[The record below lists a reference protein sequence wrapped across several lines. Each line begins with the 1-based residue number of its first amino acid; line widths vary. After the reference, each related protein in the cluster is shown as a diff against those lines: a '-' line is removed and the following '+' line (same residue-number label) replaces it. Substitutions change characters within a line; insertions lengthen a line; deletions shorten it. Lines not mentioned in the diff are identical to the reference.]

1 VADQQTYYDRWFKAS
16 FRGFEFFTDNH
27 DAKGGRRLV
36 VHEFPGAEEPQVE
49 DMGGKSR
56 EFQINAYFIGASYDL
71 ECNGLMA
78 KLNQPGARWLTH
90 PWIGR
95 LWVRA
100 LQWSRQESSDKNGYC
115 TLTIAFV
122 PGGEQPYSAEPDKV
136 DIAVDRTHKLA
147 DAAQDDFDM
156 EPMSADGLTAFVAAV
171 QGGLEVVR
179 NVISLAT
186 LPLTWVQ
193 QIMGLVASVKG
204 ELTTLAGLPGE
215 YAKALRGLTDAI
227 GLGSDAANFSDVTQ
241 GSVTR
246 FATIGAG
253 VAAQQ
258 AIFSSTARGQRVRGL
273 TGAVAQQATFS
284 DTARVRLV
292 SCLAAQAQQTSIAKL
307 SGVAAVDGAVRRNLI
322 KERALYCRLFLV
334 VAAQVALADYHSEA
348 DRDAALASVIA
359 AFDVLLPSLPDPV
372 FQAAVSARTALID
385 ALMAQDL
392 KPQTVRD
399 VVSLLPATLLAH
411 RLDVDDATFTARN
424 NVRHPLFVRGRIY
437 G

>member
-1 VADQQTYYDRWFKAS
+1 MADQQTYRDRWAKADYD
-16 FRGFEFFTDNH
+16 GFQFSTDSH
-27 DAKGGRRLV
+27 DAKYGRRLV
-36 VHEFPGAEEPQVE
+36 VHEFPGAEEPEVE

-90 PWIGR
+90 PWLGR

-100 LQWSRQESSDKNGYC
+100 HQWSRQESSDKNGYC
-115 TLTIAFV
+115 TLTITFV

-147 DAAQDDFDM
+147 DAAQDDFDL

-179 NVISLAT
+179 TVISLAT
-186 LPLTWVQ
+186 LPLTWAQ

-204 ELTTLAGLPGE
+204 ELTALAGLPGD
-215 YAKALRGLTDAI
+215 YAKALRGLTDTV
-227 GLGSDAANFSDVTQ
+227 GLGSDPANFSDPALN
-241 GSVTR
+241 SVSR
-246 FATIGAG
+246 FATIG
-253 VAAQQ
+253 
-258 AIFSSTARGQRVRGL
+258 

-292 SCLAAQAQQTSIAKL
+292 SCLTAQAQQTSIAKL

-334 VAAQVALADYHSEA
+334 AAAQVALADYRSEA

-359 AFDVLLPSLPDPV
+359 AFDVLLPDLPDPV
-372 FQAAVSARTALID
+372 FQAAVSARTALIE

-399 VVSLLPATLLAH
+399 VVSLLPATVLAH
-411 RLDVDDATFTARN
+411 RLGVDEATFTAQN

>member
-1 VADQQTYYDRWFKAS
+1 VADQQTYRDRWAKAD
-16 FRGFEFFTDNH
+16 FDGFEFLTDSH

-56 EFQINAYFIGASYDL
+56 EFSINAYFIGASYDL
-71 ECNGLMA
+71 ECNGLLA
-78 KLNQPGARWLTH
+78 KLNRPGARWLTH
-90 PWIGR
+90 PWLGL

-100 LQWSRQESSDKNGYC
+100 HQWSRQESSDKNGYC
-115 TLTIAFV
+115 SLTIAFV

-136 DIAVDRTHKLA
+136 DIAIDRTHKLA

-179 NVISLAT
+179 QVISLAT
-186 LPLTWVQ
+186 LPLTWAQ

-204 ELTTLAGLPGE
+204 ELATLAGLPGE
-215 YAKALRGLTDAI
+215 YAKALRGLTDALS
-227 GLGSDAANFSDVTQ
+227 LGSDAANFSDVTQ
-241 GSVTR
+241 DSVTR
-246 FATIGAG
+246 FATIG
-253 VAAQQ
+253 
-258 AIFSSTARGQRVRGL
+258 
-273 TGAVAQQATFS
+273 TGAVAQQAAFS

-307 SGVAAVDGAVRRNLI
+307 SGVAAGDGAVRRNLI
-322 KERALYCRLFLV
+322 KERALHCRLFLAA
-334 VAAQVALADYHSEA
+334 AAQVALADYRSEA

-359 AFDVLLPSLPDPV
+359 AFDVLLPGLPDPV
-372 FQAAVSARTALID
+372 FQAAVSARTALIE

-392 KPQTVRD
+392 KPQTMRD
-399 VVSLLPATLLAH
+399 VVSLLPATVLAH
-411 RLDVDDATFTARN
+411 RLGVDEATFMAQN

>member
-1 VADQQTYYDRWFKAS
+1 MSDQQTYHDRWAKAD
-16 FRGFEFFTDNH
+16 FDGFEFLTDSH

-56 EFQINAYFIGASYDL
+56 EFSLNAYFIGASYDL

-90 PWIGR
+90 PWLGL

-100 LQWSRQESSDKNGYC
+100 HQWSRQESSDKNGYC
-115 TLTIAFV
+115 SLSIAFV

-147 DAAQDDFDM
+147 DAAQDDFDL

-179 NVISLAT
+179 QVISLAT
-186 LPLTWVQ
+186 LPLTWAQ

-204 ELTTLAGLPGE
+204 ELATLAGLPGE
-215 YAKALRGLTDAI
+215 YAKALRSLTDA
-227 GLGSDAANFSDVTQ
+227 LGFGADPANFSDTAQV
-241 GSVTR
+241 SVVSR
-246 FATIGAG
+246 FAATGTG
-253 VAAQQ
+253 VA
-258 AIFSSTARGQRVRGL
+258 V
-273 TGAVAQQATFS
+273 QQATFS
-284 DTARVRLV
+284 DTARIRLV
-292 SCLAAQAQQTSIAKL
+292 SCLAAQAKQPGIVKL
-307 SGVAAVDGAVRRNLI
+307 SGVAAGDGAVRRNLLR
-322 KERALYCRLFLV
+322 ERDLRCRLFLV
-334 VAAQVALADYHSEA
+334 AAAQVALADYRSEA
-348 DRDAALASVIA
+348 DRDAALNSVIS
-359 AFDVLLPSLPDPV
+359 AFDVLLPSLPDAV
-372 FQAAVSARTALID
+372 FQAAVSARTALIE

-392 KPQTVRD
+392 KPQAVRD
-399 VVSLLPATLLAH
+399 VVSLQPATVLAH
-411 RLDVDDATFTARN
+411 RLGVDEATFSAQN
-424 NVRHPLFVRGRIY
+424 KVRHPLFVQGRIY

>member
-1 VADQQTYYDRWFKAS
+1 VADQQTYRDRWAKAD
-16 FRGFEFFTDNH
+16 FDGFEFLTDSH

-36 VHEFPGAEEPQVE
+36 VHEFPGAEEPEVE

-78 KLNQPGARWLTH
+78 KLNRPGARWLTH
-90 PWIGR
+90 PWLGL

-100 LQWSRQESSDKNGYC
+100 HQWSRQESSDKNGYC
-115 TLTIAFV
+115 SLTIAFV

-136 DIAVDRTHKLA
+136 DIAIDRTHKLA

-179 NVISLAT
+179 QVISLAT
-186 LPLTWVQ
+186 LPLTWAQ
-193 QIMGLVASVKG
+193 QIMGLVASIKG
-204 ELTTLAGLPGE
+204 ELATLAGLPGE
-215 YAKALRGLTDAI
+215 YANALRGLTDAL
-227 GLGSDAANFSDVTQ
+227 GLGSDAANFSDVAQ
-241 GSVTR
+241 DSVTR
-246 FATIGAG
+246 FATIG
-253 VAAQQ
+253 
-258 AIFSSTARGQRVRGL
+258 
-273 TGAVAQQATFS
+273 TGAVAQQAAFS

-307 SGVAAVDGAVRRNLI
+307 SGVAAGDGVVRRNLLR
-322 KERALYCRLFLV
+322 ERDLRCRLFLV
-334 VAAQVALADYHSEA
+334 AAAQVALADYRSEA
-348 DRDAALASVIA
+348 DREAALASVIS
-359 AFDVLLPSLPDPV
+359 AFDVLLPGLPDPV
-372 FQAAVSARTALID
+372 FQAAVSARTALIE

-392 KPQTVRD
+392 KPQSVRD
-399 VVSLLPATLLAH
+399 VVSFLPATVLAH
-411 RLDVDDATFTARN
+411 RLGVDEATFMAQN
-424 NVRHPLFVRGRIY
+424 NVRHPLFVRGRVY

>member
-1 VADQQTYYDRWFKAS
+1 MADQQTYYDRWAKAS

-36 VHEFPGAEEPQVE
+36 VHEFPGAEEPEVE

-56 EFQINAYFIGASYDL
+56 EFSLNAYFIGASYDL
-71 ECNGLMA
+71 ECNGLLA
-78 KLNQPGARWLTH
+78 KLNQPGADWLTH
-90 PWIGR
+90 PWLGL

-100 LQWSRQESSDKNGYC
+100 HQWSRQESSDKNGYC
-115 TLTIAFV
+115 TLIITFV
-122 PGGEQPYSAEPDKV
+122 QGGEQPYSAEPDKV

-186 LPLTWVQ
+186 LPLTWAQ

-215 YAKALRGLTDAI
+215 YAKALRGLTDAL
-227 GLGSDAANFSDVTQ
+227 GLGSDASNFSDVTQ
-241 GSVTR
+241 DSVTR
-246 FATIGAG
+246 FAPIGTGAT
-253 VAAQQ
+253 AQQ
-258 AIFSSTARGQRVRGL
+258 AV
-273 TGAVAQQATFS
+273 FS

-292 SCLAAQAQQTSIAKL
+292 SCLAAQAQQTSVAKL

-322 KERALYCRLFLV
+322 KERALCCRLFLV
-334 VAAQVALADYHSEA
+334 AATQVALADYRSEA
-348 DRDAALASVIA
+348 DRDAALASVISI
-359 AFDVLLPSLPDPV
+359 FDVLLPSLPDPV
-372 FQAAVSARTALID
+372 FQAAVSARTALIE

-399 VVSLLPATLLAH
+399 MVSLLPATVLAH
-411 RLDVDDATFTARN
+411 RLGVDEATFTAQN
-424 NVRHPLFVRGRIY
+424 NVRHPLFVQGRIY

>member
-1 VADQQTYYDRWFKAS
+1 MADQQTYRDRWAKAD
-16 FRGFEFFTDNH
+16 FDGFEFLTDSH

-36 VHEFPGAEEPQVE
+36 VHEFPGAEEPEVE

-78 KLNQPGARWLTH
+78 KLNRPGARWLTH
-90 PWIGR
+90 PWLGL

-100 LQWSRQESSDKNGYC
+100 HQWSRQESSDKNGYC
-115 TLTIAFV
+115 SLTIAFV

-136 DIAVDRTHKLA
+136 DIAIDRTHKLA

-179 NVISLAT
+179 QVISLAT
-186 LPLTWVQ
+186 LPLTWAQ
-193 QIMGLVASVKG
+193 QIMGLVASIKG
-204 ELTTLAGLPGE
+204 ELATLAGLPGE
-215 YAKALRGLTDAI
+215 YANALRGLTDAL
-227 GLGSDAANFSDVTQ
+227 GLGSDAANFSDVAQ
-241 GSVTR
+241 DSVTR
-246 FATIGAG
+246 FATIG
-253 VAAQQ
+253 
-258 AIFSSTARGQRVRGL
+258 
-273 TGAVAQQATFS
+273 TGAVAQQAAFS

-307 SGVAAVDGAVRRNLI
+307 SGVAAGDGVVRRNLLR
-322 KERALYCRLFLV
+322 ERDLRCRLFLV
-334 VAAQVALADYHSEA
+334 AAAQVALADYRSEA
-348 DRDAALASVIA
+348 DREAALASVIS
-359 AFDVLLPSLPDPV
+359 AFDVLLPGLPDPV
-372 FQAAVSARTALID
+372 FQAAVSARTALIE

-392 KPQTVRD
+392 KPQSVRD
-399 VVSLLPATLLAH
+399 VVSFLPATVLAH
-411 RLDVDDATFTARN
+411 RLGVDEATFMAQN
-424 NVRHPLFVRGRIY
+424 NVRHPLFVRGRVY

>member
-1 VADQQTYYDRWFKAS
+1 MSDQQTYRDRLAKAD
-16 FRGFEFFTDNH
+16 FDGFEFLTDSH
-27 DAKGGRRLV
+27 DAKYGRRLV
-36 VHEFPGAEEPQVE
+36 VHEFPGAEEPEVE

-78 KLNQPGARWLTH
+78 MLNQPGARWLTH
-90 PWIGR
+90 PWLGR

-100 LQWSRQESSDKNGYC
+100 REWSRQESSDKNGYC
-115 TLTIAFV
+115 SLSIAFV

-147 DAAQDDFDM
+147 DAAKDDFDL

-171 QGGLEVVR
+171 QEGLEVVR
-179 NVISLAT
+179 TVISLAT
-186 LPLTWVQ
+186 LPLTWAQ

-204 ELTTLAGLPGE
+204 ELTTLAGLPGD
-215 YAKALRGLTDAI
+215 YAKALRGLIDTV
-227 GLGSDAANFSDVTQ
+227 GLGSDPANFSDPTQ
-241 GSVTR
+241 DSVSR
-246 FATIGAG
+246 FTP
-253 VAAQQ
+253 
-258 AIFSSTARGQRVRGL
+258 TE
-273 TGAVAQQATFS
+273 TVAQQTAFS

-307 SGVAAVDGAVRRNLI
+307 SGVAAVDGAVQRNLI
-322 KERALYCRLFLV
+322 KERALYCRLCLV
-334 VAAQVALADYHSEA
+334 AAAQVALADYRSEA

-359 AFDVLLPSLPDPV
+359 AFDVLLPNLPDPV

-392 KPQTVRD
+392 KPQAVRD
-399 VVSLLPATLLAH
+399 VVSLLPATVLAH
-411 RLDVDDATFTARN
+411 RLGVDEATFTAQN
-424 NVRHPLFVRGRIY
+424 KVRHPLFVRGRIY

>member
-1 VADQQTYYDRWFKAS
+1 MADQQTYRDRWAKAD
-16 FRGFEFFTDNH
+16 FDGFEFLTDSH

-90 PWIGR
+90 PWLGL

-100 LQWSRQESSDKNGYC
+100 HQWSRQESSDKNGYC

-147 DAAQDDFDM
+147 DAAQDDFDL

-179 NVISLAT
+179 QVISLAT
-186 LPLTWVQ
+186 LPLTWAQ

-204 ELTTLAGLPGE
+204 ELATLAGLPGE
-215 YAKALRGLTDAI
+215 YAKALRGLTDAL
-227 GLGSDAANFSDVTQ
+227 GLGSDAANFSDVAQ
-241 GSVTR
+241 DSVTR
-246 FATIGAG
+246 FATIG
-253 VAAQQ
+253 
-258 AIFSSTARGQRVRGL
+258 
-273 TGAVAQQATFS
+273 TGAVAQQAEFS

-307 SGVAAVDGAVRRNLI
+307 SGVAAGDGAVRRNLI
-322 KERALYCRLFLV
+322 KERALHCRLFLV
-334 VAAQVALADYHSEA
+334 AAAQVALADYRSEA

-359 AFDVLLPSLPDPV
+359 AFDVLLPGLPDPV
-372 FQAAVSARTALID
+372 FQAAVSARTALIE
-385 ALMAQDL
+385 ALMTQDL

-399 VVSLLPATLLAH
+399 VVSLLPATVLAH
-411 RLDVDDATFTARN
+411 RLGVDEATFMAQN

>member
-1 VADQQTYYDRWFKAS
+1 MNDQQTYRNRWAKAD
-16 FRGFEFFTDNH
+16 FDGFEFLTDSH

-36 VHEFPGAEEPQVE
+36 VHEFPGAEEPEVE
-49 DMGGKSR
+49 DMGGKFR

-90 PWIGR
+90 PWLGR

-100 LQWSRQESSDKNGYC
+100 HQWSRQESSDKNGYC
-115 TLTIAFV
+115 SLSIAFV

-147 DAAQDDFDM
+147 DAAQDDFDL

-179 NVISLAT
+179 QVISLAT
-186 LPLTWVQ
+186 LPLTWAQ

-204 ELTTLAGLPGE
+204 ELATLAGLPGE
-215 YAKALRGLTDAI
+215 YAKALRGLTDAL
-227 GLGSDAANFSDVTQ
+227 GLGSDAANFSDVAQ
-241 GSVTR
+241 DSVTR
-246 FATIGAG
+246 FATIGTGAG
-253 VAAQQ
+253 AQQ
-258 AIFSSTARGQRVRGL
+258 AA
-273 TGAVAQQATFS
+273 FS

-292 SCLAAQAQQTSIAKL
+292 LCLAAQAQQTSIAKL
-307 SGVAAVDGAVRRNLI
+307 SGVAAGDGAVRRNLI
-322 KERALYCRLFLV
+322 KERALHCRLFLAA
-334 VAAQVALADYHSEA
+334 AAQVALADYRSEA

-359 AFDVLLPSLPDPV
+359 AFDVLLPGLPDPV
-372 FQAAVSARTALID
+372 FQAAVSARTALIE

-392 KPQTVRD
+392 KPQTMRD
-399 VVSLLPATLLAH
+399 VVSLLPATVLAH
-411 RLDVDDATFTARN
+411 QLGVDEATFTAQN